1 MIALN
6 AELSSLKQM
15 ISKEFEKDQATDE
28 LTGESSSSSND
39 EMQLSITDVTL
50 ELSRLHQFILK
61 WKSLIDSKKFQSEN
75 EIQKLAE
82 ENDRVS
88 RESNVQLEQL
98 TEKHDNLSKLAL
110 KESAL
115 QVTDTQNKLGA
126 AENAVAQLKDEIN
139 SLSRQLA
146 EVSLSYE
153 DCRESLAITKQQVT
167 VLNGNKDEFEKEI
180 SSLKVKVQSQ
190 RSEHQTVRELNINL
204 KSKLEESEAR
214 EVSLRN
220 KLEESEA
227 KLRIKALEQEKLQ
240 EAFQNVNGLVFDSF
254 ADFETYYKT
263 QLLDKDKGL
272 EVKDSENKTLE
283 RRLNL
288 LTEEN
293 CKLKDELE
301 QSQTMFTSTKHE
313 LELCVEKLHKQD
325 KECAA
330 VKLQAQNFVEIF
342 ERTSNVFTE
351 HRSRKSDLADSS
363 STEESLPATLSEKCL
378 TLVNELNK
386 TEKQLKI
393 YEEDL
398 KNAADE
404 RNTVE
409 SDSKALALE
418 VHR

>member
-1 MIALN
+1 
-6 AELSSLKQM
+6 M
-15 ISKEFEKDQATDE
+15 ISKEFEKDRATDE
-28 LTGESSSSSND
+28 LTGESSNSSND
-39 EMQLSITDVTL
+39 EVQLSITNVTL

-82 ENDRVS
+82 EKDRVS

-115 QVTDTQNKLGA
+115 QVTDMQNKLGA
-126 AENAVAQLKDEIN
+126 AENAVAQLKEEIN
-139 SLSRQLA
+139 SLSRQLE

-180 SSLKVKVQSQ
+180 SSLKIKVQSQ
-190 RSEHQTVRELNINL
+190 RSEHQTVEELNINL
-204 KSKLEESEAR
+204 KSKLEESEAG

-227 KLRIKALEQEKLQ
+227 KLRIKTLEQEKLQ
-240 EAFQNVNGLVFDSF
+240 EAFENVNGLVFGSF
-254 ADFETYYKT
+254 GDFESYYKT
-263 QLLDKDKGL
+263 QLFDKDKGL
-272 EVKDSENKTLE
+272 DVKDSENKTLE

-325 KECAA
+325 KECTA

-342 ERTSNVFTE
+342 ERTSKVFTE
-351 HRSRKSDLADSS
+351 HRSRKSHLADSS
-363 STEESLPATLSEKCL
+363 STEESLPETLSEKCL

-386 TEKQLKI
+386 AEKQLKI

-398 KNAADE
+398 KNAANE